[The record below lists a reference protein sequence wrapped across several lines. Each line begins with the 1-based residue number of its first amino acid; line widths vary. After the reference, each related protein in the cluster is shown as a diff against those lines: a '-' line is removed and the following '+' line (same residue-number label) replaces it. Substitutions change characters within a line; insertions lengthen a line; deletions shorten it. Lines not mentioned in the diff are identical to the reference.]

1 MQFRTQFS
9 IDSQEPKIDH
19 TSRIFLTGSCFV
31 ENIGAK
37 LDYYKFQNLQ
47 NPFGIL
53 FHPAAI
59 EKFITKAVNEK
70 QYRTEDIFFHNERW
84 HCFDAHSAL
93 SDPDEAILL
102 KSLNRSLQ
110 KTREYLQE
118 ATHVILTLGTSWVY
132 RDLNSNET
140 VANCHKLPQKN
151 FSKEITEVDQ
161 IYDHLKSTISA
172 IKSLNA
178 KAGIVFTISPV
189 RHIKDGVVQNQRSKA
204 HLVAALHKVIDK
216 RGGNKLISYFPAYEL
231 MMDDLRD
238 YRFYGD
244 DMLHPNDTAI
254 EYIWQ
259 KFVDSRI
266 SSDSIPLLKQIESIQ
281 KSLKHRAFNSDSES
295 YKNFQKS
302 LKEKIDQL
310 QKIYPHLNF

>member
-9 IDSQEPKIDH
+9 IEPQKPKIDH

-47 NPFGIL
+47 NPLGIL

-59 EKFITKAVNEK
+59 EKFITNAVNEK
-70 QYRTEDIFFHNERW
+70 NYTVEDIFFHNERW
-84 HCFDAHSAL
+84 HCFDAHSEL
-93 SDPDEAILL
+93 SEPDEMTLL
-102 KSLNRSLQ
+102 KNLNVGLQ

-118 ATHVILTLGTSWVY
+118 STHVIITLGTSWIY
-132 RDLNSNET
+132 RDLNSGET

-151 FSKEITEVDQ
+151 FSKEITGVEDVYNQ
-161 IYDHLKSTISA
+161 LESMISA
-172 IKSLNA
+172 IRSLNSE
-178 KAGIVFTISPV
+178 IEIIFIISPV
-189 RHIKDGVVQNQRSKA
+189 RHIKDGMIQNQRSKA
-204 HLVAALHKVIDK
+204 HLIAALHKVFDK
-216 RGGNKLISYFPAYEL
+216 KDENGLVSYFPAYEL

-238 YRFYGD
+238 YRFYAE

-259 KFVDSRI
+259 KFVDSQI
-266 SSDSIPLLKQIESIQ
+266 SPLSIPLLKQIESIQ
-281 KSLKHRAFNSDSES
+281 RGLKHRAFNRDSES
-295 YKNFQKS
+295 HKKFQKT
-302 LKEKIDQL
+302 LEEKVNEL
-310 QKIYPHLNF
+310 QKKYPHFNF

>member
-37 LDYYKFQNLQ
+37 LDYYKFKNLQ

-59 EKFITKAVNEK
+59 EKFITHAVNDK
-70 QYRTEDIFFHNERW
+70 QYSAEDIFFHNERW

-93 SDPDEAILL
+93 SDPDHEALL
-102 KSLNRSLQ
+102 KTLNRGLK
-110 KTREYLQE
+110 KTQEYLKE
-118 ATHVILTLGTSWVY
+118 ATHVIITLGTSWVY
-132 RDLNSNET
+132 RDLNSDDT

-151 FSKEITEVDQ
+151 FSKEITGVDQ
-161 IYDHLKSTISA
+161 ICNHLKSTISA

-189 RHIKDGVVQNQRSKA
+189 RHIKDGVVQNQRGKA
-204 HLVAALHKVIDK
+204 HLIAALHKVMDEQDEK
-216 RGGNKLISYFPAYEL
+216 ELVRYFPAYEL

-238 YRFYGD
+238 YRFYSE

-254 EYIWQ
+254 DYIWQ

-266 SSDSIPLLKQIESIQ
+266 SLASIPLLKQIESIQ

-295 YKNFQKS
+295 HKNFQIS
-302 LKEKIDQL
+302 LEKKISQL
-310 QKIYPHLNF
+310 QKIYPGLDF

>member
-9 IDSQEPKIDH
+9 IKSQEPKIDH
-19 TSRIFLTGSCFV
+19 ASKIFLTGSCFV

-37 LDYYKFQNLQ
+37 LDYYKFQNIQ

-59 EKFITKAVNEK
+59 ENFITKAVNEK
-70 QYRTEDIFFHNERW
+70 QYTAEDIFFHNERW
-84 HCFDAHSAL
+84 HCFDAHSVL
-93 SDPDEAILL
+93 SQPDEMTLL
-102 KSLNRSLQ
+102 KNLNEGLQ
-110 KTREYLQE
+110 KTREYLRE
-118 ATHVILTLGTSWVY
+118 STHIIITLGTSWVY
-132 RDLNSNET
+132 RNLKSDET

-151 FSKEITEVDQ
+151 FSKEITDVEQ
-161 IYDHLKSTISA
+161 IYDHLKSTIST
-172 IKSLNA
+172 IKGLNDNA
-178 KAGIVFTISPV
+178 SIIFTISPV

-204 HLVAALHKVIDK
+204 HLIAALHKVMDK
-216 RGGNKLISYFPAYEL
+216 QDENELVSYFPAYEL

-238 YRFYGD
+238 YRFYSE

-266 SSDSIPLLKQIESIQ
+266 SPESIPLLKEIDSIQ
-281 KSLKHRAFNSDSES
+281 RNLKHRPFNSESEAH
-295 YKNFQKS
+295 KNFQKS
-302 LKEKIDQL
+302 LEKKIKDL
-310 QKIYPHLNF
+310 QKIYPYLNF

>member
-9 IDSQEPKIDH
+9 IESQEPKIDH

-59 EKFITKAVNEK
+59 AKFITKAVNEK
-70 QYRTEDIFFHNERW
+70 QYSAEDIFFHNERW

-93 SDPDEAILL
+93 SDPDKAVLL
-102 KSLNRSLQ
+102 IKLNKNLK
-110 KTREYLQE
+110 KTRKYLQE

-132 RDLNSNET
+132 RDLNSDET

-151 FSKEITEVDQ
+151 FSKEITGVNQ
-161 IYDHLKSTISA
+161 ICGHLKSTISA

-189 RHIKDGVVQNQRSKA
+189 RHMKDGVVQNQRSKA
-204 HLVAALHKVIDK
+204 HLIAALHKVIDELDE
-216 RGGNKLISYFPAYEL
+216 NDLVSYFPAYEI

-244 DMLHPNDTAI
+244 DMLHPNGTAI

-266 SSDSIPLLKQIESIQ
+266 SSESIPFLKQIESIQ
-281 KSLKHRAFNSDSES
+281 KSLKHRAFNSDSKS

-302 LKEKIDQL
+302 LEEKISEL
-310 QKIYPHLNF
+310 QKIFPHFNF

>member
-59 EKFITKAVNEK
+59 EKFITNAVNEN
-70 QYRTEDIFFHNERW
+70 QYSREDIFFHNERW

-93 SDPDEAILL
+93 SSPDEVALL
-102 KSLNRSLQ
+102 KSLNRNLQ

-118 ATHVILTLGTSWVY
+118 STHVIITLGTSWVY
-132 RDLNSNET
+132 RNMSSAET

-151 FSKEITEVDQ
+151 FSKEITGVEQ
-161 IYDHLKSTISA
+161 IYNHLKSTISA
-172 IKSLNA
+172 IKRVNSQA
-178 KAGIVFTISPV
+178 EIVFTISPV
-189 RHIKDGVVQNQRSKA
+189 RHLKDGVIQNQRSKA
-204 HLVAALHKVIDK
+204 HLIAALHKVMETQGK
-216 RGGNKLISYFPAYEL
+216 YGLASYFPAYEL

-238 YRFYGD
+238 YRFYTE

-266 SSDSIPLLKQIESIQ
+266 SPESVPLLKEIESIQ
-281 KSLKHRAFNSDSES
+281 KSLKHKAFNSDSES
-295 YKNFQKS
+295 HKNFRKS
-302 LKEKIDQL
+302 LETKIHQL
-310 QKIYPHLNF
+310 QKKYPHLNF

>member
-31 ENIGAK
+31 GNIGAK

-59 EKFITKAVNEK
+59 EKFITNAVNEK
-70 QYRTEDIFFHNERW
+70 GYTAKDIFFHNERW

-93 SDPDEAILL
+93 SDPDELALL
-102 KSLNRSLQ
+102 KTLNKSI
-110 KTREYLQE
+110 KETRKYIQE
-118 ATHVILTLGTSWVY
+118 STHVVITLGTSWVY
-132 RDLNSNET
+132 RDLDSDET

-151 FSKEITEVDQ
+151 FSKEITGEIQ

-204 HLVAALHKVIDK
+204 HLIAALHKLMDK
-216 RGGNKLISYFPAYEL
+216 QDENELVSYFPAYEL

-238 YRFYGD
+238 YRFYGE
-244 DMLHPNDTAI
+244 DMLHPNETAI

-266 SSDSIPLLKQIESIQ
+266 SPESLPLLKQIESIQ
-281 KSLKHRAFNSDSES
+281 RSLKHRAFNSDSEAQI
-295 YKNFQKS
+295 NFQKS
-302 LKEKIDQL
+302 LKIKIDQL
-310 QKIYPHLNF
+310 QKIYPHLIF

>member
-9 IDSQEPKIDH
+9 IESQEPKIDH

-37 LDYYKFQNLQ
+37 LDYYKFQNRQ

-59 EKFITKAVNEK
+59 EKFITNAVNEK
-70 QYRTEDIFFHNERW
+70 EYTAEDIFFHNERW

-93 SDPDEAILL
+93 SDPDELALL
-102 KSLNRSLQ
+102 KTLKRGITE
-110 KTREYLQE
+110 TRKFLQE
-118 ATHVILTLGTSWVY
+118 STHVIITLGTSWVY
-132 RDLNSNET
+132 RNLNSDET

-151 FSKEITEVDQ
+151 FSKEITGVEQ

-189 RHIKDGVVQNQRSKA
+189 RHLKDGVVQNQRSKA
-204 HLVAALHKVIDK
+204 HLIAALHKVMDEQDKID
-216 RGGNKLISYFPAYEL
+216 LLSYFPAYEL

-238 YRFYGD
+238 YRFYGE
-244 DMLHPNDTAI
+244 DMLHPNETAI

-259 KFVDSRI
+259 KFVDSQI
-266 SSDSIPLLKQIESIQ
+266 SPESLPLLKQIESIQ
-281 KSLKHRAFNSDSES
+281 KSLKHRAFNSDSQAHI
-295 YKNFQKS
+295 KFQKS
-302 LKEKIDQL
+302 LENKIDQL